1 MLEKARALFLLMS
14 VMTILML
21 ISVLSVAAQT
31 PSINRINRINPI
43 NATNSNAQTESAMS
57 AISAIVAASSTPEIG
72 LIRVIESG
80 DNPLVQ
86 IDGKGFGK
94 NPNNVKVIFN
104 DNGVLVSPG
113 QVKNKKIIVQVP
125 NTNLCTG
132 QVKVRVIVNTTSSN
146 TFTFSYEKNAPVIYN
161 LIPEHAKAGSV
172 VEIKADN
179 LACDVGN
186 NLVTVNDIPVAVLGI
201 NMDKLTIRIP
211 ETFSSGK
218 VKIRLT
224 VGSQASLAKD
234 FTIDSNTGNGSNGG
248 NSGSDNKLVF
258 LSSSPAGASFAPMFA
273 IREVVTVNNVKTNLW
288 DAMFYGTHQ
297 AVIDLPWKTVEG
309 VTQKGLLT
317 INFRE
322 VNGIYGASLVEKQR
336 FIYALVQFPKD
347 PSKVYHP
354 ENNPFFWGACSA
366 ATESSPSGG
375 FIFNSLGR
383 ATGGIDSFEIAKDA
397 STNGKAKVTM
407 TLVAP
412 DLGVYEDYGINYSKA
427 GTAETRLP
435 KLMTITVEMQNIE
448 PSTPASQ
455 FKIGKITFNDSLTAR
470 GVKVT
475 ENAVFANT
483 FSLTDVV
490 DLFGFGSFR

>member
-1 MLEKARALFLLMS
+1 MLEKARALSLSMS
-14 VMTILML
+14 VMALML
-21 ISVLSVAAQT
+21 VGVLSVVAQT
-31 PSINRINRINPI
+31 PSINPQ
-43 NATNSNAQTESAMS
+43 AQS
-57 AISAIVAASSTPEIG
+57 ASSTPQSAPQITA
-72 LIRVIESG
+72 ITVIQSG

-94 NPNNVKVIFN
+94 NPNQVKVMFN

-113 QVKNKKIIVQVP
+113 QVKSKKLIFQVP
-125 NTNLCTG
+125 NANLCTG

-146 TFTFSYEKNAPVIYN
+146 TSTFSYEKNAPVIYS

-172 VEIKADN
+172 VEVKADN
-179 LACDVGN
+179 LACDPAN
-186 NLVTVNDIPVAVLGI
+186 NLVTINDSPVVPLAV

-218 VKIRLT
+218 AKIRLT

-234 FTIDSNTGNGSNGG
+234 FNIDSSTSGGSTGS

-258 LSSSPAGASFAPMFA
+258 VSTSPAGASFAPMFA
-273 IREVVTVNNVKTNLW
+273 IRENVVVNNVKTGLW

-297 AVIDLPWKTVEG
+297 TLIDLPWKTVEG

-317 INFRE
+317 INCRE
-322 VNGIYGASLVEKQR
+322 VNGIYGASLAEKQR

-347 PSKVYHP
+347 PSKIYHP

-397 STNGKAKVTM
+397 SASGKATITM

-412 DLGVYEDYGINYSKA
+412 DLGIYEDYGINYSKA
-427 GTAETRLP
+427 GSNETRLP
-435 KLMTITVEMQNIE
+435 KLMTITVEMQNIQ

-455 FKIGKITFNDSLTAR
+455 FKIGKVTFNDELTGR
-470 GVKVT
+470 GLKVT

-483 FSLTDVV
+483 FSITDVV

>member
-1 MLEKARALFLLMS
+1 M
-14 VMTILML
+14 
-21 ISVLSVAAQT
+21 
-31 PSINRINRINPI
+31 
-43 NATNSNAQTESAMS
+43 
-57 AISAIVAASSTPEIG
+57 
-72 LIRVIESG
+72 
-80 DNPLVQ
+80 
-86 IDGKGFGK
+86 
-94 NPNNVKVIFN
+94 FN

-113 QVKNKKIIVQVP
+113 QVKNKKLIVQVP
-125 NTNLCTG
+125 NANLCTG
-132 QVKVRVIVNTTSSN
+132 QVKVRVVVNTTSSN
-146 TFTFSYEKNAPVIYN
+146 TSTFSYEKNAPIIYG

-172 VEIKADN
+172 IEVKADN
-179 LACDVGN
+179 LACDPSN
-186 NLVTVNDIPVAVLGI
+186 NLVTVNDIPVAVLGM

-211 ETFSSGK
+211 ETFASGK
-218 VKIRLT
+218 VKVRLT

-234 FTIDSNTGNGSNGG
+234 FTIDSNTSNGSNGG
-248 NSGSDNKLVF
+248 NAGADNKLLFV
-258 LSSSPAGASFAPMFA
+258 STSPAGASFAPMFA
-273 IREVVTVNNVKTNLW
+273 IREAVTVNNVKTGLW

-322 VNGIYGASLVEKQR
+322 VNAIYGASLAEKQR

-397 STNGKAKVTM
+397 STNGKATM
-407 TLVAP
+407 TLTLVAP

-435 KLMTITVEMQNIE
+435 KLMTVTVEMQNIQ

-483 FSLTDVV
+483 FSITDVV